1 MHIKI
6 SIGYN
11 ADVVEIGKRKPVST
25 NFFEW
30 IDVPIASPTAEEAPV
45 AVAWREEQPVKGDRY
60 QASYDECRKYSD
72 LGVSPVDGFQHTRW
86 YNDAHWWPIL
96 RKVECED
103 RISRGQRLTIE
114 DYQNEWLT
122 EMSGYPLRKS
132 GVYFDTAQNF
142 PDGRAIDPSLYRSIE
157 KNTRED
163 RIREFEEDIKQL
175 IVVDGI
181 VYQKLPEPIY
191 IVGMNSFVDHDNQ
204 CVLRVIPNDPA
215 TIPVKTQFW
224 TMDRFEEAHEFA
236 LTRNFKSKRSE
247 RESLNF
253 EREAIVYI
261 PESLKTD
268 MDIQGML
275 ADGELILRLVE
286 DKEIGDFSE
295 IEAITYVKF
304 RSAYRKFVEDK
315 DAEALY
321 EAAVAYRQAVGN
333 GNSNLHDR
341 LRSLVERQELRPVK
355 GFGARG

>member
-1 MHIKI
+1 
-6 SIGYN
+6 
-11 ADVVEIGKRKPVST
+11 
-25 NFFEW
+25 
-30 IDVPIASPTAEEAPV
+30 
-45 AVAWREEQPVKGDRY
+45 
-60 QASYDECRKYSD
+60 
-72 LGVSPVDGFQHTRW
+72 
-86 YNDAHWWPIL
+86 
-96 RKVECED
+96 
-103 RISRGQRLTIE
+103 
-114 DYQNEWLT
+114 
-122 EMSGYPLRKS
+122 
-132 GVYFDTAQNF
+132 
-142 PDGRAIDPSLYRSIE
+142 
-157 KNTRED
+157 
-163 RIREFEEDIKQL
+163 
-175 IVVDGI
+175 
-181 VYQKLPEPIY
+181 
-191 IVGMNSFVDHDNQ
+191 
-204 CVLRVIPNDPA
+204 
-215 TIPVKTQFW
+215 
-224 TMDRFEEAHEFA
+224 MDRFEEAHEFA